1 MKIMVCPLNGPRP
14 VLEFAYGGEVRPG
27 PDPDTCTDAE
37 WSAHVFNRSG
47 SPGVKYEWWC
57 HIASG
62 FWFIALRDTAEDRVL
77 ATYPAASVRDGLP
90 TPGGQAS
97 GQRPAKYAPDDG
109 AGGQPAIPGEERA
122 P

>member
-14 VLEFAYGGEVRPG
+14 VMEFAYGGEVRVG
-27 PDPDTCTDAE
+27 PDPDTCSDAE

-62 FWFIALRDTAEDRVL
+62 FWFIALRDTARDVVL
-77 ATYPAASVRDGLP
+77 ATLAAETVRRGLP
-90 TPGGQAS
+90 PVDVVGAAANGATPS
-97 GQRPAKYAPDDG
+97 GAA
-109 AGGQPAIPGEERA
+109 AGGA